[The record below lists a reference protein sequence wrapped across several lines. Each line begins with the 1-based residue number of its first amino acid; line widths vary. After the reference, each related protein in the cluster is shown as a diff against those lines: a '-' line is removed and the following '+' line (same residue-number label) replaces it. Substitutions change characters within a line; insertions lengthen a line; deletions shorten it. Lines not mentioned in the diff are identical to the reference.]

1 MKLKRHRVYYIV
13 NIIIVTVL
21 LGSIGSAAEPSKILI
36 LPLTI
41 HSEKDLSFLQHGIED
56 MLFTRLA
63 LKGKTVPINREQAR
77 KALQETSGPINEQT
91 ALLMG
96 EKLQAD
102 YVLFGSLTIFGNSI
116 STDCQFVD
124 VHQKKPVVIFNRS
137 GKSRDDIPEHINIF
151 AAQINETVFGHETL
165 AYKPAL
171 QPSPGAEVLDD
182 IKPPEL
188 PLAPESLSS
197 ADAPAVTEAPGK
209 TTFSLWKSRNFKE
222 RIRGIA
228 VGDVDED
235 GRNETV
241 FISSQ
246 DIFIYRF
253 HNNRFEKVA
262 EINGKGANA
271 YIGVDI
277 ADVNNNGKSEIFI
290 TNFPTGNTYRLMSFV
305 LEWDG
310 VKFKKI
316 ADNEKWYY
324 RTLTTP
330 ARGRIII
337 GQKQGI
343 EELFFPGIHEL
354 KWNDGRFESAGRLD
368 LPKRTNIFGFT
379 SGDVFNDG
387 REMILSFTKGER
399 IRIHDRNG
407 NEEWTSAEPYG
418 GSPVYIEYPYDK
430 TVRDKDTDYI
440 YLFQRIHVKDI
451 DKDGKNEVI
460 VVKNTVTRGQVF
472 KRLRAFGAGRVEC
485 LAWEDFSLYPKWK
498 TRDVSKYISDCV
510 VADFDNDGKDEVVF
524 SVVAKTGMF
533 SKKNDRSF
541 IVSRNIP

>member
-13 NIIIVTVL
+13 NIIIVSVL

-56 MLFTRLA
+56 MLSTRLA
-63 LKGKTVPINREQAR
+63 LKGKTAPINREQVR
-77 KALQETSGPINEQT
+77 QALQETSGPINEQT

-116 STDCQFVD
+116 STDCRFVD

-137 GKSRDDIPEHINIF
+137 GKSRDDIAEHINIF
-151 AAQINETVFGHETL
+151 AAQINETVFGHET
-165 AYKPAL
+165 
-171 QPSPGAEVLDD
+171 
-182 IKPPEL
+182 
-188 PLAPESLSS
+188 LSS

-253 HNNRFEKVA
+253 NNNRFEKVA

-290 TNFPTGNTYRLMSFV
+290 TNFPSGNAYRLMSFV

-324 RTLTTP
+324 RTLNTP

-354 KWNDGRFESAGRLD
+354 KWNDGSYESAGRLD

-387 REMILSFTKGER
+387 REMILSFTKGEQ

-407 NEEWTSAEPYG
+407 NEEWTSDEPYG
-418 GSPVYIEYPYDK
+418 GSPVYIEYPFDK
-430 TVRDKDTDYI
+430 EDLRETDYI

-460 VVKNTVTRGQVF
+460 VVKNTVKTGRVL
-472 KRLRAFGAGRVEC
+472 KRLRTFGAGRVEY
-485 LAWEDFSLYPKWK
+485 LAWEDFGLYPKWK
-498 TRDVSKYISDCV
+498 TRDVTKYISDCV

-524 SVVAKTGMF
+524 SVVAKTGMI
-533 SKKNDRSF
+533 SKKK
-541 IVSRNIP
+541 

>member
-1 MKLKRHRVYYIV
+1 MKLAKQRIFYIV
-13 NIIIVTVL
+13 KIIIVSVI
-21 LGSIGSAAEPSKILI
+21 LGSVASAAEPSKILI

-41 HSEKDLSFLQHGIED
+41 HSEKDLSFIQHGIED
-56 MLFTRLA
+56 MLSTRLA
-63 LKGKTVPINREQAR
+63 LKEKTAPISREQVR
-77 KALQETSGPINEQT
+77 QALQETPGPINEQT

-116 STDCQFVD
+116 STDCRFVD

-137 GKSRDDIPEHINIF
+137 GKSRDDIAEHINIF
-151 AAQINETVFGHETL
+151 AAQINETVFGHDTL
-165 AYKPAL
+165 AFQPVL

-182 IKPPEL
+182 IKPPVL
-188 PLAPESLSS
+188 SLVPESRPPV
-197 ADAPAVTEAPGK
+197 DAPPVTEAPAK
-209 TTFSLWKSRNFKE
+209 TTFSLWKSRTFKE

-253 HNNRFEKVA
+253 NNNRFEKIA

-271 YIGVDI
+271 YIGVDV

-290 TNFPTGNTYRLMSFV
+290 TNFPSGNAYRLMSFV

-316 ADNEKWYY
+316 ADNEKWFY
-324 RTLTTP
+324 RTLNTP

-354 KWNDGRFESAGRLD
+354 KWNDGRYESAGRLD

-399 IRIHDRNG
+399 ISIHDRKG
-407 NEEWTSAEPYG
+407 NEEWTSAEHYG
-418 GSPVYIEYPYDK
+418 GSPVHIEFPSELDPK
-430 TVRDKDTDYI
+430 EKDHI
-440 YLFQRIHVKDI
+440 YLFQRIHIKDI

-460 VVKNTVTRGQVF
+460 VVKNTVTTTGRVF
-472 KRLRAFGAGRVEC
+472 KRLRAFGYGRLEC
-485 LAWEDFSLYPKWK
+485 LAWEDFGLYPKWK
-498 TRDVSKYISDCV
+498 TRDVPKYISDCV
-510 VADFDNDGKDEVVF
+510 IADFDNDGKDEVVF
-524 SVVAKTGMF
+524 SVVVKTGIF
-533 SKKNDRSF
+533 SGKDRSF
-541 IVSRNIP
+541 IVSRNLP

>member
-1 MKLKRHRVYYIV
+1 MKLKRNRIFYTV
-13 NIIIVTVL
+13 NIIVV
-21 LGSIGSAAEPSKILI
+21 SVFIGSVAPAAEPSKILI

-56 MLFTRLA
+56 MLSTRLA
-63 LKGKTVPINREQAR
+63 LKGKTALINREKVRQAI
-77 KALQETSGPINEQT
+77 QETPGPINEQT

-116 STDCQFVD
+116 STDCRFVD
-124 VHQKKPVVIFNRS
+124 VHQQKPVVIFNRS
-137 GKSRDDIPEHINIF
+137 GKSHDDIIEHINIF
-151 AAQINETVFGHETL
+151 AAQIKERVFGHETL
-165 AYKPAL
+165 VYKPPL
-171 QPSPGAEVLDD
+171 QPSPDAEVIDD
-182 IKPPEL
+182 SRKPPESL
-188 PLAPESLSS
+188 LAPESLPP
-197 ADAPAVTEAPGK
+197 ADAPVAPEVPEK
-209 TTFSLWKSRNFKE
+209 TSFPLWKSRTFKE

-253 HNNRFEKVA
+253 NNNRFEKVA
-262 EINGKGANA
+262 QINGKGADA
-271 YIGVDI
+271 YIGVDV
-277 ADVNNNGKSEIFI
+277 ADVNHNGKSEIFV
-290 TNFPTGNTYRLMSFV
+290 TNFPSGNTYRVMSFV

-324 RTLTTP
+324 RTLNTP

-354 KWNDGRFESAGRLD
+354 KWDNGRYESAGRLD
-368 LPKRTNIFGFT
+368 LPKRTNIFGFA

-387 REMILSFTKGER
+387 REMILSYTKGER

-407 NEEWTSAEPYG
+407 NEEWTSTEPYG
-418 GSPVYIEYPYDK
+418 GSPVHIEFPSESEPK
-430 TVRDKDTDYI
+430 EKDYI
-440 YLFQRIHVKDI
+440 YLFQRIHVLDI

-460 VVKNTVTRGQVF
+460 VVKNTDTTGRVF
-472 KRLRAFGAGRVEC
+472 KRLRAFGSGRVEC
-485 LAWEDFSLYPKWK
+485 LAWEDFGLYTKWK

-510 VADFDNDGKDEVVF
+510 IADFDNDGKDEVVF
-524 SVVAKTGMF
+524 SVVAKTGMIL
-533 SKKNDRSF
+533 KNDRSF
-541 IVSRNIP
+541 IVSRDIP

>member
-1 MKLKRHRVYYIV
+1 MV
-13 NIIIVTVL
+13 NIIIVFVFIV
-21 LGSIGSAAEPSKILI
+21 SVSSAATPSKILI

-63 LKGKTVPINREQAR
+63 LEGKTSLINREQVR
-77 KALQETSGPINEQT
+77 KALDQTPGPINEQT

-96 EKLQAD
+96 DKLQAD

-116 STDCQFVD
+116 SANCRFVD
-124 VHQKKPVVIFNRS
+124 VHQKKPVVIFYRS

-165 AYKPAL
+165 AYKPDL
-171 QPSPGAEVLDD
+171 QPSPGAGVLDD
-182 IKPPEL
+182 IKPPKL
-188 PLAPESLSS
+188 PPTPESLPS
-197 ADAPAVTEAPGK
+197 ADAQTVAEEPAK

-222 RIRGIA
+222 RIRGVA
-228 VGDVDED
+228 VGDVDGD

-253 HNNRFEKVA
+253 NNKIFEKVA

-271 YIGVDI
+271 YLGVDI

-290 TNFPTGNTYRLMSFV
+290 TNFPSGNAYRLMSFV
-305 LEWDG
+305 LEWEG

-316 ADNEKWYY
+316 TDNEKWYY
-324 RTLTTP
+324 RTLNTP

-343 EELFFPGIHEL
+343 EDLFFPGIHEL
-354 KWNDGRFESAGRLD
+354 KWNDGRYESAGRLD

-387 REMILSFTKGER
+387 REMILSFTKGEQ
-399 IRIHDRNG
+399 IRIHDHKG
-407 NEEWTSAEPYG
+407 NEVWTSIEQYG
-418 GSPVYIEYPYDK
+418 GSPVYIEFPSESDPK
-430 TVRDKDTDYI
+430 EEDYI

-460 VVKNTVTRGQVF
+460 VVKNSVKIGRVF
-472 KRLRAFGAGRVEC
+472 KRLRAFGSGRVEC
-485 LAWEDFSLYPKWK
+485 LAWEDFGLYPKWK

-510 VADFDNDGKDEVVF
+510 IADFDNDGNDEVVF
-524 SVVAKTGMF
+524 SVVAKTSMI
-533 SKKNDRSF
+533 SKNDRSF
-541 IVSRNIP
+541 IGSLNIP